1 MDKED
6 LEQPT
11 GSVFDPYC
19 AVNVLES
26 VRTATGTT
34 QLVQKKKTVY
44 PEWNKCFDSHLYDGR
59 QIQIIVKNKKPD
71 IFMCEFQ
78 STVKNLAQRCH
89 ENGEVAT
96 IWLEMKPTGKL
107 QVQLKCFSE
116 ENDTSQSM
124 IKDNSPQTM
133 TPEEKSNT
141 GALTRRRGAMRQAK
155 VYEHRGHQYLA
166 HYFRAPTY
174 CSYCSEFIWG
184 VMNKQGYKCKECQM
198 AVHKRCYEQVLGKCP
213 GGGTETSDTK
223 GHTELRNAH
232 QNERLKERFNLNMPH
247 RFKVHNYMSPTFCDH
262 CGTML
267 YGLFRQGL
275 KCEVCNFNVHHKC
288 QKNVPHL
295 CGVNQKL
302 LSEAMREVER
312 ARSVSDA
319 HSASARQKA
328 AVQMMREDSDSDE
341 ESDVYEPL
349 WHTAG
354 QDGASGLAKPLS
366 PPPAPPKT
374 FKIEDFVL
382 LKVLGKGS
390 FGKVM
395 LAQLKKS
402 NRYFAI
408 KALKKDVVLEDDDI
422 ECTMVERH
430 VLGLAWQHP
439 FLTHLYCTFQS
450 QEHLFFVMEYLNGGD
465 LMFHI
470 QSSLRFD
477 EKRAKFYGAEI
488 ILGLRFLHE
497 RGIIYRDLKLDN
509 VLLDS
514 EGHIKI
520 ADFGMCK
527 QNIFGDNLASTFCG
541 TPDYIAPE
549 ILKGQKYSASVDWW
563 SFGVLLFEMLIGQS
577 PFHGEDED
585 LLFDSILHD
594 TPSFPRWIGK
604 DAQNCVS
611 RFLERDPSK
620 RLGVIEDPRKH
631 SFFKQIDFDSLERRQ
646 IAPPF
651 KPKIKSASDAS
662 NFDPEFTMERVALS
676 RTDKE
681 ILDSI
686 NQKQFR
692 GFSFTNPKMAE

>member
-1 MDKED
+1 MVFLRVRLLQVDKED
-6 LEQPT
+6 LETPT
-11 GSVFDPYC
+11 GTLFDPYC

-26 VRTATGTT
+26 VQTGTGT
-34 QLVQKKKTVY
+34 MQLVQKKKTVY

-59 QIQIIVKNKKPD
+59 QIQIIIKNKRPD
-71 IFMCEFQ
+71 LFMCEFQ
-78 STVKNLAQRCH
+78 ATVRKLAEYCDN
-89 ENGEVAT
+89 NGEVVT
-96 IWLEMKPTGKL
+96 KWLSMKPTGRL

-116 ENDTSQSM
+116 ENDSLSLSS
-124 IKDNSPQTM
+124 IKENSLQTM

-141 GALTRRRGAMRQAK
+141 GALTHRRGAMRHAK
-155 VYEHRGHQYLA
+155 VYEHKGHQFLA

-184 VMNKQGYKCKECQM
+184 VIGKQGFKCKECQM
-198 AVHKRCYEQVLGKCP
+198 AVHRRCYEQVLGKCP
-213 GGGTETSDTK
+213 GVGTETSQTVK
-223 GHTELRNAH
+223 M
-232 QNERLKERFNLNMPH
+232 KERFNLNMPH

-295 CGVNQKL
+295 CGINQKL
-302 LSEAMREVER
+302 LSEAITEVER
-312 ARSVSDA
+312 ARSVSDQ
-319 HSASARQKA
+319 STSSKASKYA
-328 AVQMMREDSDSDE
+328 ALRNEEEDDDSDD
-341 ESDVYEPL
+341 DAVYEPL

-354 QDGASGLAKPLS
+354 PQGASNVAKPNA
-366 PPPAPPKT
+366 PPDPPKT
-374 FKIEDFVL
+374 YKIEDFTL

-395 LAQLKKS
+395 LAKLKNT
-402 NRYFAI
+402 NRHFAI

-430 VLGLAWQHP
+430 VLSLAWHHP

-450 QEHLFFVMEYLNGGD
+450 SEHLFFVMEYLNGGD

-470 QSSLRFD
+470 QSSLRF
-477 EKRAKFYGAEI
+477 EVNRARFYGAEI
-488 ILGLRFLHE
+488 ILGLRFLHD

-514 EGHIKI
+514 DGHIKI

-549 ILKGQKYSASVDWW
+549 ILKGAKYSASVDWW

-585 LLFDSILHD
+585 MLFDSILHD
-594 TPSFPRWIGK
+594 SLQFPRFLTK

-611 RFLERDPSK
+611 KFLERDPSK
-620 RLGVIEDPRKH
+620 RLGVLEDPRRH
-631 SFFKQIDFDSLERRQ
+631 AFFKSIDFDKLEKRE
-646 IAPPF
+646 IPPPF
-651 KPKIKSASDAS
+651 KPKVKSSSDAS

-676 RTDKE
+676 RTDKDV
-681 ILDSI
+681 LDSI

-692 GFSFTNPKMAE
+692 GFSFTNPKMGN